1 MRKTSGIMLI
11 MLTLSSLTGC
21 GFNGNDYVYGYYPIK
36 DETIDGQTQAA
47 HKGVQEKL
55 AGDNTVEWQ
64 PLKRSLNGQNTD
76 DEWFRE
82 EGTLT
87 IDCTGSMNG
96 IPCDTPVNYV
106 LDWNVDNGNIT
117 GFMADGISIVDN
129 EHAPIDNK
137 LDD

>member
-11 MLTLSSLTGC
+11 MLALLSLTGC

-36 DETIDGQTQAA
+36 DKTIDGQTQAA

-55 AGDNTVEWQ
+55 AGDNIVEWQ
-64 PLKRSLNGQNTD
+64 PLKRSLNGQNTY

-96 IPCDTPVNYV
+96 IPCDTQVDYV